1 MKNQAEETL
10 KLFDFFDILDAS
22 KTHVQLN
29 KMKAETTDRLNKLKT
44 KHTTTRNDSKI
55 LNEDFLNIGDDVL
68 NNGDDDDCIIID
80 DDLVQ
85 DGSDNDCIIIEND
98 DENHPTAF
106 HVKSLKQVLDSTA
119 DDCSFV
125 ISFHITKQEEE
136 VSIYLFYVAGL
147 EVTIEKCDR
156 HVSFGLNFRR
166 YLILFVFQQASWVQ
180 LCHSAQR
187 SL

>member
-1 MKNQAEETL
+1 MSVMWYGNVRRRVFVVTGHAAHVYTRS
-10 KLFDFFDILDAS
+10 DGGVFF
-22 KTHVQLN
+22 
-29 KMKAETTDRLNKLKT
+29 
-44 KHTTTRNDSKI
+44 RN
-55 LNEDFLNIGDDVL
+55 NIVNL
-68 NNGDDDDCIIID
+68 P
-80 DDLVQ
+80 
-85 DGSDNDCIIIEND
+85 END